1 MWNHRKHLWLKQS
14 AKHLIFFN
22 NNKIITISY
31 KCNLYVV
38 CASKSRLISNCAWR
52 LNWEWEQIGKQT
64 ILCLPGRWHIYFDFR
79 SQFIKFSA
87 KFYEIRKTWLPA
99 GNYYLRKFGT
109 ENEYIVVCPETGFLQ
124 LNSSRKDQ
132 FRVEYDK
139 EARQDIFSL
148 YWNNNAVTVTDNN
161 GLKIDVKNVDHRR
174 PPAFEIRSMDQQR
187 SIFGSL
193 MFLYPDKYSS
203 TTHNIVRQDGN
214 NLSIHYRKDQQDLM
228 IQFIEA

>member
-132 FRVEYDK
+132 FRVEYDNRIK
-139 EARQDIFSL
+139 IQNTWEMCDH
-148 YWNNNAVTVTDNN
+148 
-161 GLKIDVKNVDHRR
+161 LKMVRD
-174 PPAFEIRSMDQQR
+174 F
-187 SIFGSL
+187 
-193 MFLYPDKYSS
+193 FLIILVS
-203 TTHNIVRQDGN
+203 T
-214 NLSIHYRKDQQDLM
+214 LKFRKSYGWTTKLKKVAELN
-228 IQFIEA
+228 FI